1 MARIDWVK
9 RRLENWATWHAK
21 ASIGGVGFS
30 SRSVL
35 LAEPRGSA
43 FDTWVPVIETEAEET
58 HRAVESLRDGK
69 SHLHR
74 ALELYYLKN
83 KSHQQMAVAMAK
95 AESTIKAYF
104 DQADV
109 AIAHWLEDQAEQRRQ
124 RRATPL
130 APD

>member
-1 MARIDWVK
+1 MARIEWVK

-43 FDTWVPVIETEAEET
+43 FDTWVPVIESEAEET
-58 HRAVESLRDGK
+58 HQAVESLREGK

-74 ALELYYLKN
+74 ALELFYLKN
-83 KSHQQMAVAMAK
+83 KSHAQIATAMAK
-95 AESTIKAYF
+95 ADSTVKAYF

-109 AIAHWLEDQAEQRRQ
+109 AIAHWLEGQAEERR
-124 RRATPL
+124 RKRATSL
-130 APD
+130 KPD